1 MRQENWECPE
11 LSCIKELCR
20 RIENESKKE
29 RMSHELPCIRFW
41 CSYSTPV
48 SWALWCLSWLI
59 NAVCHLLQASLWANS
74 LSWPSQLTLSADP
87 LSWTCELALCGWP
100 SQLTLWADP
109 LWLTLS
115 AGSLSWPSQLAPWAD
130 PLLYLWADPLL
141 RRSDGSEQQG
151 GGLAQR
157 GRPATDHLWRGQRQR
172 SPAHGAQGRLL
183 YCKGGW
189 VGR

>member
-74 LSWPSQLTLSADP
+74 LSWPSQLNLWAGPLWLTLSADP
-87 LSWTCELALCGWP
+87 VSWP
-100 SQLTLWADP
+100 SVADP
-109 LWLTLS
+109 LSWLFELTLS
-115 AGSLSWPSQLAPWAD
+115 AGSLSWPSVVPLSWPSAAQVWWVWAARGWPGPAWAPCNGPPMAGSAATQSGPWRSR
-130 PLLYLWADPLL
+130 PSHLL
-141 RRSDGSEQQG
+141 
-151 GGLAQR
+151 QR
-157 GRPATDHLWRGQRQR
+157 
-172 SPAHGAQGRLL
+172 
-183 YCKGGW
+183 W
-189 VGR
+189 VGG